1 MGEDL
6 FSFDDQ
12 GYVAELLLVQEA
24 EEISLFSRAGVHT
37 VVVEI
42 LLGDT
47 VGNYGL
53 CPILLL

>member
-1 MGEDL
+1 MGKDL

-12 GYVAELLLVQEA
+12 GYVAEFLLVQEA
-24 EEISLFSRAGVHT
+24 EEISLFSRARVHA

-42 LLGDT
+42 LLSDT
-47 VGNYGL
+47 IDNNSL